1 MSDLLPCP
9 FCGGKAEVMTSAGI
23 STVCC
28 GGCQTMIGMYPS
40 DQKAREAWN
49 TRYKETTVYDKEE
62 VIEGCTV
69 QILTNTETGDVSVG
83 WWRNNEE

>member
-1 MSDLLPCP
+1 MSELLPCP

-28 GGCQTMIGMYPS
+28 SGCQTMIGMYPS
-40 DQKAREAWN
+40 VQKTTEAWN
-49 TRYKETTVYDKEE
+49 TRYKETAVYDREE

-69 QILTNTETGDVSVG
+69 QIWRNSVTGEESVG
-83 WWRNNEE
+83 WWKNE